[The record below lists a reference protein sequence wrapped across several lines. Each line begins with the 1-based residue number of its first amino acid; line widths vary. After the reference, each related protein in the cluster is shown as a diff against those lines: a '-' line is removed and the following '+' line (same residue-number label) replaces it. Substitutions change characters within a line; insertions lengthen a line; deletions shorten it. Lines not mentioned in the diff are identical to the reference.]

1 MDYGNLVR
9 RSWLLT
15 WRHRFLWVLGLFAG
29 GAGVQCSGS
38 GGDIPTQIG
47 PGSEE
52 VEQLGLQL
60 SRALGEIGR
69 WLSQNLGLVLLLIG
83 LVVLIGLAL
92 LVLSFIARGAIARAT
107 SDLALGRPMSLG
119 GAWRAGRQLFWRF
132 LNLWLILFGL
142 GLAAVALIGTLV
154 GLAWLADQAS
164 GGSIRAIFVAAGV
177 LLGLLL
183 VAAFIPILIGLSI
196 VVSFA
201 ERAMAVENVGP
212 LAGLGTGLR
221 LVRANLGTS
230 LLAWLLSLAL
240 NIGSGIAVLLG
251 LLVLAVPLGAIGVLM
266 YLTAGASLGLLSY
279 AVVAAL
285 LLAIALWLLGAVVNV
300 YFWSYWTMVYLRFT
314 SRLSSELE
322 PLLTA
327 EEPGRLMA

>member
-1 MDYGNLVR
+1 VEYGSLIR

-29 GAGVQCSGS
+29 GAGIQCSGT
-38 GGDIPTQIG
+38 GGDVPTQLG
-47 PGSEE
+47 TGSEE
-52 VEQLGLQL
+52 MEQLGLQL
-60 SRALGEIGR
+60 SHALGEIGR

-119 GAWRAGRQLFWRF
+119 PAWGAGRQLFWRF
-132 LNLWLILFGL
+132 LNLWLILLGL
-142 GLAAVALIGTLV
+142 GLASLALIGIVV

-164 GGSIRAIFVAAGV
+164 GGSIRAIFIAVGV

-183 VAAFIPILIGLSI
+183 VAAAIPLFIGLSI

-212 LAGLGTGLR
+212 RAGLGVGLQ
-221 LVRANLGTS
+221 LVRTNLGTS
-230 LLAWLLSLAL
+230 LLVWLLSLAL
-240 NIGSGIAVLLG
+240 SIGSSIAVLLG
-251 LLVLAVPLGAIGVLM
+251 LLALAVPLGAIGVLM
-266 YLTAGASLGLLSY
+266 YATAGASLALLSY
-279 AVVAAL
+279 AVVAAVM
-285 LLAIALWLLGAVVNV
+285 LAIAVWLLGSVVSV
-300 YFWSYWTMVYLRFT
+300 YFWNYWTMVYLRFT
-314 SRLSSELE
+314 GRLSGVLE
-322 PLLTA
+322 PL
-327 EEPGRLMA
+327 